1 MWHPRLPA
9 SSFRGG
15 LPQALGGMDTTNQ
28 ARVQV
33 TRSWIAAFGVSA
45 AASPLGLFALGAAFV
60 SATLSAR
67 EWLVVCVFFASSASC
82 VLLYT
87 LRDRFCSLTRTA
99 QHFSASALAV
109 LVFIGYALVLFN
121 VQRAA

>member
-1 MWHPRLPA
+1 
-9 SSFRGG
+9 
-15 LPQALGGMDTTNQ
+15 MDTTTSR
-28 ARVQV
+28 ATVLV

-45 AASPLGLFALGAAFV
+45 AALPLGLFALGAAIV

-87 LRDRFCSLTRTA
+87 LRDRFCSLPRPA
-99 QHFSASALAV
+99 QHISTYALVV
-109 LVFIGYALVLFN
+109 LVIVGYVLVLFN